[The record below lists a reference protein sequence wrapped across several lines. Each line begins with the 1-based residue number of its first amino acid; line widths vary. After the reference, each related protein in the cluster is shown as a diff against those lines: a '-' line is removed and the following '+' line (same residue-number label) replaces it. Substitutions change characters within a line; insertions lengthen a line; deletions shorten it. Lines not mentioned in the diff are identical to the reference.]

1 MSSANLADFDISIRI
16 AKTFSLK
23 SCVLWEVRSSLKFFF
38 PHCKRWMWQIPTFRQ
53 TEGQKSQ
60 TLKKRFRHDIMHEF
74 ASFKKQCEEAH
85 HYLIFLKGN
94 QNFHFS
100 LERLKG
106 EGLWK
111 LSFQHLV
118 FECAIHHCLHST
130 VIFLRKSTLLRWE
143 GQKCLSGN
151 F

>member
-1 MSSANLADFDISIRI
+1 
-16 AKTFSLK
+16 
-23 SCVLWEVRSSLKFFF
+23 
-38 PHCKRWMWQIPTFRQ
+38 
-53 TEGQKSQ
+53 
-60 TLKKRFRHDIMHEF
+60 MHEF

-130 VIFLRKSTLLRWE
+130 VIFLRKSTLLR
-143 GQKCLSGN
+143 GPKMLVRQLLVHSSNSINHPTLLSIHLKILVLWHPKPNCGFVVLLSLIKRPLGRVLFQN
-151 F
+151 QAHPRKSKDYPVYPVYH